1 MKKDEFFA
9 QLRTAFAGMDEELV
23 KDILGDYE
31 NHFKEGMEN
40 GKSEEEICEELGNV
54 EEIRQAFLEENPAA
68 VTTNVNSFV
77 ANDSG
82 ANKQNDSTIVF
93 PLNCVQDT
101 NNTEAANFDA
111 DSDANSD
118 GADHSDIYNRS
129 YPGIQRVNAQLVN
142 ADVEI
147 KKSNTNN
154 VELSVVGGLAE
165 DREALK
171 ETLHV
176 SASAGTL
183 TIQEEKKAGVN
194 TSQVVSWIFG
204 LKAGKMYSTGLKIQI
219 AVPEQ
224 FEEIRAKSASGDI
237 NASDISCERFLVEAT
252 SGDISMN
259 ELKAKQCELQAKS
272 GDIKAK
278 DISAKTLL
286 IHTGSGDVEVE
297 DCQADELQASSTSGD
312 VNETACKADK
322 MDVVSVSGDVE
333 AAFNKSVQCRAKS
346 TSGDCKVTIKNQ
358 VDAVV
363 SSTSGDVSV
372 RYIGGVGL
380 EMALSSTSG
389 DVSVACGGIN
399 NKGKKKVQESF
410 GAPDSKVKASTISGD
425 IKVCDC

>member
-9 QLRTAFAGMDEELV
+9 QLRTVFAGMDEELV

-31 NHFKEGMEN
+31 NHFEEGMEN

-68 VTTNVNSFV
+68 VTINVNSFV
-77 ANDSG
+77 ANDLKTNQMTNS
-82 ANKQNDSTIVF
+82 ATNSATDSNGV
-93 PLNCVQDT
+93 
-101 NNTEAANFDA
+101 
-111 DSDANSD
+111 D
-118 GADHSDIYNRS
+118 GSDHSDIYNRS
-129 YPGIQRVNAQLVN
+129 YPGIQRINAQLVN
-142 ADVEI
+142 ADIEI
-147 KKSNTNN
+147 KKSRTNN
-154 VELSVVGGLAE
+154 VELSVVGGIAE

-171 ETLHV
+171 EALHV

-183 TIQEEKKAGVN
+183 TIQEKKKPGGN

-204 LKAGKMYSTGLKIQI
+204 LKAGKMYSTGLMIQI

-224 FEEIRAKSASGDI
+224 FEEIRTKSMSGDI
-237 NASDISCERFLVEAT
+237 EANGVSCERFFVEAI
-252 SGDISMN
+252 SGDIFVD
-259 ELKAKQCELQAKS
+259 ELNTKQCELQAKS

-278 DISAKTLL
+278 NSSAKILL

-297 DCQADELQASSTSGD
+297 NCQAEELQASSTSGD

-322 MDVVSVSGDVE
+322 MDVVSVSGDME
-333 AAFNKSVQCRAKS
+333 AEFDKSAQCRAKS

-372 RYIGGVGL
+372 RYIGGVGF
-380 EMALSSTSG
+380 EMVLSSTSG

-399 NKGKKKVQESF
+399 SKGKKKVQESF

-425 IKVCDC
+425 IKVRDC